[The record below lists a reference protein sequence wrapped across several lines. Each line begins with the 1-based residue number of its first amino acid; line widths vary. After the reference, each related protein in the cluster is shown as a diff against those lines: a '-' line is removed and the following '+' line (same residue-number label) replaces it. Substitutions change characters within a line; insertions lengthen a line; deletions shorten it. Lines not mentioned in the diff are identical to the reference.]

1 MELISFSKFA
11 RELNERFL
19 NLVGDPSRKERE
31 QYVDVVWEML
41 QKAYAPIGGIHG
53 KGFSSKQEMIEALP
67 FWKLSRRDG
76 RIVCAAF
83 YKDSGGR
90 KRVAVATDG
99 SEEGKKQLAELMKQ
113 DYARAYFEISSKSL
127 IFNVRNLGYDFVLKH
142 AKHPKLVEK
151 ITGDEIAPALPDD
164 PEVKA
169 HPQLAKFFYQ
179 RKIGGEWHT
188 KIMLGTHGQ
197 KIVVQ
202 QSDPA

>member
-1 MELISFSKFA
+1 
-11 RELNERFL
+11 
-19 NLVGDPSRKERE
+19 
-31 QYVDVVWEML
+31 ML

-53 KGFSSKQEMIEALP
+53 KGFSSKEEMIEALP

-76 RIVCAAF
+76 KIVCVAF

-90 KRVAVATDG
+90 QRVAVATDG

-113 DYARAYFEISSKSL
+113 DYSRAYFEISSKSL
-127 IFNVRNLGYDFVLKH
+127 IFNVRNLGYDFILKH
-142 AKHPKLVEK
+142 SKHPKLVEK
-151 ITGDEIAPALPDD
+151 ITGDEIVPALEDD

-169 HPQLAKFFYQ
+169 HPQLKKFFYQ

-188 KIMLGTHGQ
+188 KIMLGIHGQ

-202 QSDPA
+202 QTDPA